1 MISFLQ
7 SNRDVKWRID
17 CCISFCSVS
26 SQDLLLHVEWL
37 AIAGE
42 QHVPPVKCPLLSK
55 SILHT
60 EQQLY
65 LSFLQSNR
73 LNDEIWKIIRADQ
86 LALDSVLGSLTERI
100 RQQIRDCLLHSSRRV
115 KRQQLVYHL
124 TLIDGL
130 LQNSSSTIDRY
141 LPHWSSMLITC
152 LLYRF
157 EVRYYPPWDVD
168 DVSLDFQSE
177 EDDFDWSDSERAVQ
191 SGCIWSIRR
200 LAARTCLK
208 LLQRSHRL
216 IYDVLCTRIIAR
228 LIHSVSDPSHPPSVI
243 YAILD
248 LFEQLGPH
256 AIRAFLLPHLHNINP
271 STMFSSKSIRDVLE
285 RIALLINPTKT
296 RCPAI
301 DARIFSPSSNRSP
314 Q

>member
-1 MISFLQ
+1 MISAVFPRKIFFCM
-7 SNRDVKWRID
+7 SNGW
-17 CCISFCSVS
+17 
-26 SQDLLLHVEWL
+26 LLLVNNTS
-37 AIAGE
+37 
-42 QHVPPVKCPLLSK
+42 PPVKCPLLNK

-65 LSFLQSNR
+65 LSFLESTR
-73 LNDEIWKIIRADQ
+73 LNDEIWKIIRTDQ

-115 KRQQLVYHL
+115 KRQQLAYHL
-124 TLIDGL
+124 ALIDGL
-130 LQNSSSTIDRY
+130 LQNPSSTVDRY
-141 LPHWSSMLITC
+141 LADWASLLITC

-157 EVRYYPPWDVD
+157 EVRYYRPWDDD

-177 EDDFDWSDSERAVQ
+177 KDDFDWSDSDRAVQ
-191 SGCIWSIRR
+191 TGCIWSIRR

-208 LLQRSHRL
+208 LLQRSHCL

-228 LIHSVSDPSHPPSVI
+228 LIQSVSDPSNPPSVI
-243 YAILD
+243 YAILE
-248 LFEQLGPH
+248 LFEQLGSH

-271 STMFSSKSIRDVLE
+271 STMFSSKPILDVLE
-285 RIALLINPTKT
+285 RIGLLINPTKT

-301 DARIFSPSSNRSP
+301 DATTFSSSFV
-314 Q
+314 